1 KGIRGVDTNCFKANL
16 RGALMAAVA
25 GAVLAAAPLAAGPAM
40 AQTTD
45 SSATSELVVGLGK
58 SQVLEIPAPYTD
70 LMIADPKIADVLPLS
85 NRSVYVVGKGV
96 GSTALTI
103 YGPGKRLVAA
113 ANIVVSADVD
123 GLKSRLAE
131 LLPDEHD
138 ISVRPANQSLILSGT
153 VSSAASLQRVLT
165 LAETYAPGKVVN
177 MLGVE
182 GVQQV
187 MLQVRFVE
195 MSRSAAKNLGLNVN
209 WNDPGTNNGILVT
222 TGKSILGIGTPTSPL
237 IAGFGGIKGTF
248 GTSDGDLTLVV
259 DALEDRGVVKT
270 LAEPNLVAM
279 SGDTASFLAGGE
291 FPIPIAQA
299 STGTANGGA
308 TITVAFKQF
317 GIALAFTPT
326 VLKDGLMNIVVNPEV
341 SAIDKSNSVTSGGV
355 TIPGL
360 RVRRAHTTVELRDGE
375 SFVVA
380 GLLSD
385 DYQNT
390 ISQFPF
396 LGDIPVLGAL
406 FRSTG
411 YQRNET
417 ELVIVV
423 TPHLVVPRKGRVA
436 LPSDHFIPPSDFEL
450 FLLGAQTGSGTYVR
464 PEDRVLMGADPK
476 KGGVEGPYG
485 HVLY

>member
-1 KGIRGVDTNCFKANL
+1 VNTNRYKKDL
-16 RGALMAAVA
+16 RRAL
-25 GAVLAAAPLAAGPAM
+25 LAAAAGSFLALAPLAAGPAL
-40 AQTTD
+40 AQGAD
-45 SSATSELVVGLGK
+45 ASATSELVVGVGK

-123 GLKSRLAE
+123 GLKARLAE
-131 LLPDEHD
+131 LVPEEHD

-153 VSSAASLQRVLT
+153 VSSAATLQKVLT

-195 MSRSAAKNLGLNVN
+195 MARSSAKSLGLNVN

-222 TGKSILGIGTPTSPL
+222 AGRAILGAGSPSTPVIG
-237 IAGFGGIKGTF
+237 GFGGIKGTF

-259 DALEDRGVVKT
+259 DALEDKGVVKT

-279 SGDTASFLAGGE
+279 SGDTANFLAGGE

-299 STGTANGGA
+299 SSGTANGGA

-317 GIALAFTPT
+317 GIALSFTPT

-341 SAIDKSNSVTSGGV
+341 SSIDKANSVSSGGV

-360 RVRRAHTTVELRDGE
+360 KVRRAHTTVELRDSE
-375 SFVVA
+375 SFVIA
-380 GLLSD
+380 GLLAD

-396 LGDIPVLGAL
+396 LGDVPILGAL

-411 YQRNET
+411 FQRSET

-436 LPSDHFIPPSDFEL
+436 TPADHFIPPSDFEL
-450 FLLGAQTGSGTYVR
+450 FLLGSQAGSGRSLR
-464 PEDRVLMGADPK
+464 PEDRVLMGGDPK